1 MRLNVFNF
9 KCGWL
14 TPQCDYLFYL
24 FMAFYSMPFYGTANR
39 EQSLYN
45 VAYAQYLTLLCSAS
59 WLRLLVSQCC
69 RHVFNVTCLEFAIDY
84 IAKNNNK
91 FMETKTKVVNKQ
103 KLIMHKPIAVA
114 DHWSSFM
121 PLSMADNRKRHALTH
136 TGTHTHTHWQTGVCV
151 TACEMPSSLLFISE

>member
-24 FMAFYSMPFYGTANR
+24 FMAFYGMPFYGTANR

-45 VAYAQYLTLLCSAS
+45 VAYAQCLSHCSAS
-59 WLRLLVSQCC
+59 FLIRI
-69 RHVFNVTCLEFAIDY
+69 RRVFIVTCPELAIDY

-91 FMETKTKVVNKQ
+91 FIETKTKVVNKQ

-121 PLSMADNRKRHALTH
+121 PLSMADNSKRHALTH
-136 TGTHTHTHWQTGVCV
+136 THTAHTGTHTYTYWQAGVCV